1 MRRPSDDTRIFC
13 TRWFVRLDH
22 GETRRSY
29 LCKGVAIYTTV
40 HIYASLTLSISRS
53 KLLGHRLL
61 TPFTLMIF
69 FGPPVELPTD
79 GLSSHNAHFT
89 PGRTSAK
96 VSMIFLQAATVVAVG
111 VLLSEVYLTGICESG
126 CVWSIGRHTLWKTS
140 LTVMV
145 VPCDP
150 VIGRFDRPVNKVRP
164 FFDVSRADW
173 SETVAY
179 LQDLCMG
186 VSRSSGFR
194 GNFQQ
199 AHRRNRSQSFCELV
213 PFYDYIPSP
222 LNPYVPVGPR

>member
-13 TRWFVRLDH
+13 TRWIVRLDH

-40 HIYASLTLSISRS
+40 HIYASLALLFSWIRS
-53 KLLGHRLL
+53 FGYGLL
-61 TPFTLMIF
+61 TPLTLIIF

-96 VSMIFLQAATVVAVG
+96 VSMIFLPAVTVVAVG

-150 VIGRFDRPVNKVRP
+150 VIGRFDRPVNSSRP
-164 FFDVSRADW
+164 FFAVSRA
-173 SETVAY
+173 
-179 LQDLCMG
+179 
-186 VSRSSGFR
+186 RSG
-194 GNFQQ
+194 
-199 AHRRNRSQSFCELV
+199 
-213 PFYDYIPSP
+213 
-222 LNPYVPVGPR
+222 